1 MESEF
6 FTVTEGDGPLA
17 AAAIHNGHSVRD
29 EVASLLVIDG
39 AARLR
44 EEDPYTGQ
52 WAAVAPTQIVGLRSR
67 FEVDLNRPR
76 NRAIYRRPE
85 DAWGLRIWN
94 DGLPTG
100 VAIRSLEDYDAFYR
114 RVRQTLARLE
124 SRFGGF
130 VVLDLHTYNH
140 RRGGPDAPPDDP
152 TKNPQVNVGTGSMDR
167 AYWAPLVDR
176 FVADL
181 REFDFPGG
189 RLDVRENVR
198 FRGGHFSTWIHEQ
211 FPKTGCAIAI
221 EIKKFFMNEWTG
233 EPALPLLRAVGEALQ
248 SAVPGLLEQLR
259 CLHAKRK
266 QSRPRSATASY
277 ERSASG

>member
-1 MESEF
+1 MASEF
-6 FTVTEGDGPLA
+6 FSIIEGDGPVV

-29 EVASLLVIDG
+29 EVASLLAIDE

-44 EEDPYTGQ
+44 EEDPHTAQWTG
-52 WAAVAPTQIVGLRSR
+52 VAPTQIVGLRSR

-76 NRAIYRRPE
+76 NRAIYRCPAH
-85 DAWGLRIWN
+85 AWGLRVWN
-94 DGLPTG
+94 GELPTG
-100 VAIRSLEDYDAFYR
+100 VAIRSLEEYDAFYR

-124 SRFGGF
+124 RRFGGF

-152 TKNPQVNVGTGSMDR
+152 AKNPQVNVGTGSMDR

-181 REFDFPGG
+181 RSFDFPGG

-198 FRGGHFSTWIHEQ
+198 FRGGHFSAWVHER
-211 FPKTGCAIAI
+211 FPKTGCALAI
-221 EIKKFFMNEWTG
+221 EVKKIFMNEWTG
-233 EPALPLLRAVGEALQ
+233 EPDEPLLQAVGEALQ
-248 SAVPGLLEQLR
+248 SAVPGILEQLQ
-259 CLHAKRK
+259 CLQARPST
-266 QSRPRSATASY
+266 SRPPSVTASS
-277 ERSASG
+277 EPFAIG